1 MARIFDLDG
10 HPWSDNGRQGFRL
23 RDPVEDLTPD
33 DVLRLTDGSS
43 GDLSYWKAD
52 QVERTAKGGSGV
64 LAQTEWQGAAR

>member
-33 DVLRLTDGSS
+33 DVLRLTDGAS

-52 QVERTAKGGSGV
+52 LVERTAKGWRGV
-64 LAQTEWQGAAR
+64 LAETEWQGVAR